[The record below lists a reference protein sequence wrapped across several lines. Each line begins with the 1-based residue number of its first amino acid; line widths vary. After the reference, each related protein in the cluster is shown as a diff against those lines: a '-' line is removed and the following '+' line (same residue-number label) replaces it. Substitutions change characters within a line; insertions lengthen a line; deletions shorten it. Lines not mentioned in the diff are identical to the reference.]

1 MIAFRAMKADEFSSY
16 RDYFIVDYADEI
28 SANFGHT
35 PKQSRIIASK
45 ELAEDLPQNVST
57 PNHYLLCIEK
67 NENTIIGYLWYKL
80 YDDGATA
87 FILDFVLFKEFRG
100 HGYGKAALIA
110 LEEQLTISG
119 TKQIKLRVAYK
130 NDRARLLYEKV
141 GFNITG
147 INMSKLLGKPQDDK
161 DA

>member
-1 MIAFRAMKADEFSSY
+1 MMISLRAMKADEFPSY

-35 PKQSRIIASK
+35 LEQSRIIASK

-57 PNHYLLCIEK
+57 PNHYLLCIEQ
-67 NENTIIGYLWYKL
+67 NANITIGYLWYKL
-80 YDDGATA
+80 FDEGATA

-100 HGYGKAALIA
+100 QGLGKAAMIA
-110 LEEQLTISG
+110 LEEQLSQSG

-130 NDRARLLYEKV
+130 NDRARQLYEKV

-147 INMSKLLGKPQDDK
+147 FNMSKLLGSQDG
-161 DA
+161 

>member
-1 MIAFRAMKADEFSSY
+1 MISFRAMKVDEFSSY

-28 SANFGHT
+28 SANFGRT
-35 PKQSRIIASK
+35 LEQSRIIASK

-57 PNHYLLCIEK
+57 PNNYLLCIEQ
-67 NENTIIGYLWYKL
+67 NESITIGYLWYKL

-87 FILDFVLFKEFRG
+87 FILDFVVFKEFRG
-100 HGYGKAALIA
+100 QGHGKAALLA
-110 LEEQLTISG
+110 LEEQLAQSG

-130 NDRARLLYEKV
+130 NDGAKRLYEKV

-147 INMSKLLGKPQDDK
+147 FNMSKLLGSQDS
-161 DA
+161 

>member
-1 MIAFRAMKADEFSSY
+1 MITLRPMKANEFSSY

-28 SANFGHT
+28 SANFGHSLE
-35 PKQSRIIASK
+35 QSRLIASK

-57 PNHYLLCIEK
+57 PHHYLLCIEQ
-67 NENTIIGYLWYKL
+67 NENITIGYLWYKL

-87 FILDFVLFKEFRG
+87 FILDFVVFKEFRG
-100 HGYGKAALIA
+100 QGHGKAALVA
-110 LEEQLTISG
+110 LEEQLAQSG

-130 NDRARLLYEKV
+130 NERARQLYEKV

-147 INMSKLLGKPQDDK
+147 INMSKLLGSQDS
-161 DA
+161 